1 MNLPAYIARRITLSS
16 NRTFSK
22 LSVRIAIAGI
32 MLSVAV
38 MILSLAVVRG
48 FKSEIRNKIRG
59 FSGDVVVLR
68 NDLNS
73 SYETSPFS
81 LHADTLE
88 RIRRLSNVEW
98 IQPYAI
104 KPGII
109 NVNNEIEGVVL
120 KGVDPTYHWDQF
132 SSSLVSGRVIDFKDS
147 VKAAKEIVLSKHI
160 ADKLHLKAGDDF
172 LMYFVQQPIRKRKF
186 TIVGI
191 YDLGVEEVDKMYV
204 LGDINLLRRL
214 NRWSPAQVGGYE
226 IRLNDFNML
235 QRSTY
240 AVSDELPV
248 NIRPVPVTDYY
259 SSIFQW
265 LSLLDVNTQVIL
277 VLMMAVGVINMV
289 SALLI
294 IILERTGMI
303 GILKALGS
311 TNRQIQAIFLLNAA
325 YLIGIGLLLGNIL
338 GVGLSVIQHKT
349 HFFKLEEASYYMS
362 FVPIELRISDLVV
375 LNCAT
380 LLICMLVLL
389 VPSALVAKISPIKT
403 IAFK

>member
-1 MNLPAYIARRITLSS
+1 
-16 NRTFSK
+16 
-22 LSVRIAIAGI
+22 

-214 NRWSPAQVGGYE
+214 NKWSPAQVGGYE

-248 NIRPVPVTDYY
+248 NIRPVPVTEYY

-362 FVPIELRISDLVV
+362 FVPIELRMSDLVV